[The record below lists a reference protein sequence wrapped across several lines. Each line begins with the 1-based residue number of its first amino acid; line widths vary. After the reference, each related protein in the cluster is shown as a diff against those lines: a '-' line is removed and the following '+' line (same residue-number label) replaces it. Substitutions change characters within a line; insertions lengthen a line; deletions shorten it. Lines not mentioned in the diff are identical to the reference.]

1 MNMNKPTTIKYK
13 FYLPCLLMLS
23 LFLSGCGGGGS
34 GNGEDGAT
42 RTSNSTTSV
51 SELPFPLSNVIS
63 AARFLLFPNPQRQ
76 GFGGTDQTNRLEY
89 AQAYYTAIDAL
100 NERDTLTKWKAK
112 NGFSSGT
119 GSEVS
124 TVFGDARDLG
134 YGRRM
139 TARQSPDGC
148 LAFFVENY
156 LVETGSQGYT
166 YSTLNVDAAV
176 VRSSQRFVSVSANE
190 YCDLDGPGGVN
201 GPKFVKFFVFD
212 TNGNRKLMVDQ
223 DGLGEKAMPNI
234 CVSCHG
240 GRSDPLNADGTFPT
254 VRNSVSQQAGDTTS
268 RLQFLKVHTFD
279 FSSERDVVTNTVRTR
294 ASQESAFK
302 TINQWIYATY
312 PNAATAASTN
322 EWDGTITRNLIEAVY
337 GGPTFPNSTYSD
349 SAFTSFVPDSNWTV
363 SGQAGLYQNVVAPWC
378 MTCHMLRGTVNQSD
392 ISFTTFSQ
400 FSAYADRI
408 KAHVYDRGN
417 MPLAKIVF
425 EDFWATGTTFAS
437 QLAAVPSINAL
448 GASSSLQPG
457 RPLPDPGPD
466 RFVRQGT
473 LALSAVNSLYSSS
486 FNWQII
492 TNPGGASFVGSSTA
506 SSTSIN
512 FPADGTY
519 VIRLTAS
526 ASGLSNSKDITIVVD
541 NTNAPT
547 GTVFANI
554 QTIFTT
560 AGCAAGGC
568 HNDAGGALATPGHP
582 PLSYR
587 LVDYANANEFYET
600 VRGRINFTDVVASP
614 LLRKPSG
621 NHHGGALVGGFDTS
635 LTLGDAGR
643 RSYDTFVEW
652 IMSGAPQ

>member
-1 MNMNKPTTIKYK
+1 MK
-13 FYLPCLLMLS
+13 FKVCYTSLLILAVLLS
-23 LFLSGCGGGGS
+23 SCGGGGS
-34 GNGEDGAT
+34 GNGADGET
-42 RTSNSTTSV
+42 RTNNRTTTV
-51 SELPFPLSNVIS
+51 TELPFPLSNVIA

-76 GFGGTDQTNRLEY
+76 GFGGTDQTNTLAY
-89 AQAYYTAIDAL
+89 AQAYYAAIDAA

-119 GSEVS
+119 GSEIN
-124 TVFGDARDLG
+124 TVFGDVRDLG

-156 LVETGSQGYT
+156 LVDTGSQGYT

-190 YCDLDGPGGVN
+190 YCDLDGPGGAN

-212 TNGNRKLMVDQ
+212 TSGNRKLLVDQ

-234 CVSCHG
+234 CVNCHG
-240 GRSDPLNADGTFPT
+240 GRGDPLNADGTFPT

-312 PNAATAASTN
+312 PTSATTN
-322 EWDGTITRNLIEAVY
+322 EWNGTVTRNLIEAVY
-337 GGPTFPNSTYSD
+337 GGPTFPSSTYSD
-349 SAFTSFVPDSNWTV
+349 SAFTSFVPDNNWTT
-363 SGQAGLYQNVVAPWC
+363 SGQSGLYQNVVSPWC
-378 MTCHMLRGTVNQSD
+378 MTCHMLRGTNNQND
-392 ISFTTFSQ
+392 ISFTTFTQ

-425 EDFWATGTTFAS
+425 EDFWANGTSFSA
-437 QLAAVPSINAL
+437 QLASVPSINAL
-448 GASSSLQPG
+448 GASAALQPG

-473 LALSAVNSLYSSS
+473 LALSAVNSLYSST

-492 TNPGGASFVGSSTA
+492 TNPGGATFVGSSTS

-512 FPADGTY
+512 FPVDGTY
-519 VIRLTAS
+519 VVRLTAS

-547 GTVFANI
+547 GTVFADI
-554 QTIFTT
+554 QTIFTA

-568 HNDAGGALATPGHP
+568 HNDAGGALATQGHP

-587 LVDYANANEFYET
+587 LVDYANVNEFYST

-614 LLRKPSG
+614 ILRKPSG
-621 NHHGGALVGGFDTS
+621 KHHGGGAAPQPNFDT
-635 LTLGDAGR
+635 TLAIGDAGR
-643 RSYDTFVEW
+643 RGYDTVVEW